1 MIANPG
7 KFHKLVSK
15 NWSFVANIGKNKFFI
30 TKMRSSLRVTLN
42 SQLTSSNQVI
52 QSYIKFHLYKT
63 VSNEL
68 DALARVVS
76 YMDQDKKIMLFNSYF
91 SPSLTTAL

>member
-1 MIANPG
+1 M
-7 KFHKLVSK
+7 
-15 NWSFVANIGKNKFFI
+15 KNKISI
-30 TKMRSSLRVTLN
+30 TKTEKLLRVTLN

-52 QSYIKFHLYKT
+52 QSYIKFHIYKT
-63 VSNEL
+63 VGNKL

>member
-1 MIANPG
+1 M
-7 KFHKLVSK
+7 
-15 NWSFVANIGKNKFFI
+15 KNKISI
-30 TKMRSSLRVTLN
+30 TKTEKLLRVTLN
-42 SQLTSSNQVI
+42 SQLTSSNQVLN
-52 QSYIKFHLYKT
+52 LYKT

-76 YMDQDKKIMLFNSYF
+76 CMDQDKKIMLFNSYF

>member
-1 MIANPG
+1 M
-7 KFHKLVSK
+7 
-15 NWSFVANIGKNKFFI
+15 KNKISI
-30 TKMRSSLRVTLN
+30 TKTEKLLRVTLN
-42 SQLTSSNQVI
+42 SQLTSSNQVPN
-52 QSYIKFHLYKT
+52 LYKT